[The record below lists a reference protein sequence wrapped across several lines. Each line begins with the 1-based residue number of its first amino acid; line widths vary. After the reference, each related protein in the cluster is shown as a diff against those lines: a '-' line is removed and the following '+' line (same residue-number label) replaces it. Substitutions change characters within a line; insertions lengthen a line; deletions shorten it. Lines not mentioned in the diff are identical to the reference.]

1 MITADK
7 AKDIMQKNTVVA
19 TEEEEVKQV
28 LKRMIRTG
36 VKEIP
41 ILDKEKRIIADLTLA
56 DLLRFVVNSN
66 EH

>member
-1 MITADK
+1 
-7 AKDIMQKNTVVA
+7 MQKNTVVA
-19 TEEEEVKQV
+19 TEEEKLEQV

-36 VKEIP
+36 VEDIP
-41 ILDKEKRIIADLTLA
+41 VLDNEKRIIADLTLA